1 MLMSAEKHVERRDHG
16 TEIEEAIY
24 SQTQIDLSAMPSS
37 VTN

>member
-1 MLMSAEKHVERRDHG
+1 MSAEKHVERREDG
-16 TEIEEAIY
+16 TKIEEAIY